1 MSDRAGH
8 LCEIIIEG
16 EVGEVGEVD
25 EIGEVGEVGERLP
38 MAKAKAPV

>member
-8 LCEIIIEG
+8 LCEIIIGG
-16 EVGEVGEVD
+16 EVGEVG

-38 MAKAKAPV
+38 MAKAKAPG